1 MAGCEDNGGIIVEVN
16 VLLAKFLNGN
26 AFYLDERSEDYFDTK
41 IFRNGVIQRLI
52 AGGLG
57 LRN

>member
-26 AFYLDERSEDYFDTK
+26 AFYLDERSEDDFDTK
-41 IFRNGVIQRLI
+41 IFGNGVIQRLI

>member
-1 MAGCEDNGGIIVEVN
+1 MARGKDNGGIIVEID
-16 VLLAKFLNGN
+16 VLLTKFLNGDT
-26 AFYLDERSEDYFDTK
+26 FYLDERSEDYFDTK
-41 IFRNGVIQRLI
+41 IFGNGVIQRLI

>member
-1 MAGCEDNGGIIVEVN
+1 MAGCEDNGGVIVEVN

-26 AFYLDERSEDYFDTK
+26 AFYLDERSEDDFDTK
-41 IFRNGVIQRLI
+41 IFGNGVIQRLI

>member
-1 MAGCEDNGGIIVEVN
+1 MAGGEDNGGIIVKIDM
-16 VLLAKFLNGN
+16 LLTKFLNGN
-26 AFYLDERSEDYFDTK
+26 AFYLDERSEDDFDTK
-41 IFRNGVIQRLI
+41 IFGNGVIQRLI